1 MVSFYTLSLVQ
12 TVDQTIRGF
21 RIGIIANTAW
31 NLYHFRADLIRHLRG
46 HENKVYGIA
55 PADGFESR
63 LEEICDGYEELKK
76 LQRKGTNAF
85 SDLALYHELVAIMK
99 RQQLDVVLCYTVK
112 PNIYGTLA
120 AHRLGIPVVNTIT
133 GLGFTFLENRLI
145 NKVVVRLYKY
155 ALEKSSRVI
164 FQNKDDRHLFIRK
177 GIAKAGNTSLIRGS
191 GIDVEKFHP
200 KLNVLSSNGKLNFI
214 FIGRLLYDKGVMEL
228 LQGFAKAAEELT
240 HISLHLVGDT
250 DEGNPASV
258 SAEDLALYHHRDDI
272 HFHGYQENI
281 IPYLAKSDVVI
292 LPSYREGMPRVL
304 LEGMSMAKP
313 VIATSVP
320 GCKDMVKNG
329 VNGYLVKVKSAD
341 EIADAITGMAR
352 LSADERAAMGEA
364 GRRNVVEHY
373 SSNAI
378 IMEYDMVLRDLM
390 GDKKK
395 RKSDII

>member
-1 MVSFYTLSLVQ
+1 M
-12 TVDQTIRGF
+12 
-21 RIGIIANTAW
+21 GIIANTAW
-31 NLYHFRADLIRHLRG
+31 NLYHFRADLIRHLRQ
-46 HENKVYGIA
+46 HENKVFGIA

-63 LEEICDGYEELKK
+63 LEEVCDGYEELKK

-85 SDLALYHELVAIMK
+85 SDLALYHELVGIMK

-112 PNIYGTLA
+112 PNIYATLA

-155 ALEKSSRVI
+155 ALEKSSRII

-177 GIAKAGNTSLIRGS
+177 GIAKAGKTSLIRGS

-200 KLNVLSSNGKLNFI
+200 KLNIPSLKEKLDFI

-228 LQGFAKAAEELT
+228 LQGFAKAADVLN
-240 HISLHLVGDT
+240 HINLHLVGDT

-258 SAEDLALYHHRDDI
+258 SAEDLAHYSHRNDV

-281 IPYLAKSDVVI
+281 IPYLSKSDVVI

-313 VIATSVP
+313 VITTHVP

-329 VNGYLVKVKSAD
+329 VNGYLVKVKSSD

-352 LSADERAAMGEA
+352 LSAEERAAMGEA

>member
-1 MVSFYTLSLVQ
+1 MVSFYSLSLVQ
-12 TVDQTIRGF
+12 KVDQTIRGF
-21 RIGIIANTAW
+21 RVGIIANTAW
-31 NLYHFRADLIRHLRG
+31 NLYHFRADLIRHLRC

-55 PADGFESR
+55 PADGFEGR

-120 AHRLGIPVVNTIT
+120 AHRLGIPAVNTIT

-177 GIAKAGNTSLIRGS
+177 GIAKAGKTSLIRGS

-200 KLNVLSSNGKLNFI
+200 KLNTRSMNEKLNFI

-228 LQGFAKAAEELT
+228 LQGFAKAADELG
-240 HISLHLVGDT
+240 HINLHLVGDT

-258 SAEDLALYHHRDDI
+258 SAEDLARYHHRNDI

-281 IPYLAKSDVVI
+281 IPFLAQSDVVI

-329 VNGYLVKVKSAD
+329 INGYLVKVKSAQ
-341 EIADAITGMAR
+341 EIADAIIEMAG
-352 LSADERAAMGEA
+352 LSSDEREAMGEA
-364 GRRNVVEHY
+364 GRQNVVEHY
-373 SSNAI
+373 SAQAVI
-378 IMEYDMVLRDLM
+378 GEYDMVLKDLM
-390 GDKKK
+390 GDKKI
-395 RKSDII
+395 RKSD